1 MEERLRKRKNITSN
15 SPAKS
20 LKREFSAGGVVFRK
34 YQISN
39 ISKAWGS
46 ALKYQI
52 KWLMTKSSPSELIT
66 KSVWRLPKG
75 RLDDEDGGRQSG
87 PLASGVRKATEEEIQ
102 RAALK
107 EVKEEGGVDAKIV
120 RKIGTERYFFIW
132 QGDKFLKFVTFY
144 LMQYI
149 RDLPEGH
156 DEETEEV
163 AWLPYEDARKKL
175 SYSSEKKVLDKAA
188 RIIFSKD

>member
-20 LKREFSAGGVVFRK
+20 LKREFSAGGVVFK
-34 YQISN
+34 KLKAKS
-39 ISKAWGS
+39 SK
-46 ALKYQI
+46 LKI
-52 KWLMTKSSPSELIT
+52 LWLVTKSSPSELVS

-120 RKIGTERYFFIW
+120 RKIGTERYFFTW
-132 QGDKFLKFVTFY
+132 QGEKILKFVTFY

-156 DEETEEV
+156 DEETEQI

-175 SYSSEKKVLDKAA
+175 SYSSERKVLDKAKEVLD
-188 RIIFSKD
+188 SGV

>member
-1 MEERLRKRKNITSN
+1 MEERLRRRKKITSD
-15 SPAKS
+15 SPRKS
-20 LKREFSAGGVVFRK
+20 FKREFSAGGIVFRK

-39 ISKAWGS
+39 D
-46 ALKYQI
+46 KYQI
-52 KWLMTKSSPSELIT
+52 KWLVTKASGNEL
-66 KSVWRLPKG
+66 VREGAWRLPKG
-75 RLDDEDGGRQSG
+75 RLDDEDGGRQPG

-132 QGDKFLKFVTFY
+132 QGEKILKLVTFY
-144 LMQYI
+144 LMEYI
-149 RDLPEGH
+149 RDLPQGH

-163 AWLPYEDARKKL
+163 AWLPYEDARKML
-175 SYSSEKKVLDKAA
+175 SYSGEKKVLDKGKGVLD
-188 RIIFSKD
+188 SGVPSES